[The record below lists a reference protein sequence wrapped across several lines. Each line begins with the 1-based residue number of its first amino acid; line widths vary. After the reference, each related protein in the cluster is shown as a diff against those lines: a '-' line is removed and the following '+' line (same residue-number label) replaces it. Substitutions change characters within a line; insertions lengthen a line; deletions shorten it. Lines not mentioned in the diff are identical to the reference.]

1 MTRPPTR
8 ELLTYLAPYDPHLS
22 NLTLAVRNVVLEEAP
37 RAIESISKGD
47 AIAIG
52 YAFTS
57 RQLKDGF
64 CLIVTYSVLLGRSD
78 GTFAPA
84 VNYGTGSNPWSVAV
98 GDFNGDGKLDLAV
111 VNQASSTLSVLLG
124 RGDGTFRAAMNY
136 ALQAL
141 FHAL

>member
-1 MTRPPTR
+1 
-8 ELLTYLAPYDPHLS
+8 
-22 NLTLAVRNVVLEEAP
+22 
-37 RAIESISKGD
+37 
-47 AIAIG
+47 
-52 YAFTS
+52 
-57 RQLKDGF
+57 
-64 CLIVTYSVLLGRSD
+64 
-78 GTFAPA
+78 